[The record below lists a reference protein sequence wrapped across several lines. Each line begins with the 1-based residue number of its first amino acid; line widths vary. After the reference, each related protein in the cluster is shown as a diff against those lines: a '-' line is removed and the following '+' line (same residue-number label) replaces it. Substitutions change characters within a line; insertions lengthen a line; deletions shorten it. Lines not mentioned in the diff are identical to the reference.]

1 MAREPKLKAPPGACD
16 CHLHVYG
23 DGARY
28 PWVPVK
34 NRPFPDRRLEH
45 YIAVRDRL
53 GLARTVVV
61 QATHYNTDNRCLTDT
76 VAALG
81 RNGRGIAVVDP
92 KITDDAL
99 AALHAHGV
107 RGLRFGIDL
116 ANGMHPDVM
125 EEMAARIAPFGW
137 HIQYRCWPDELLDL
151 APRFRRLRVPVCF
164 DHMGNIAPAAGYV
177 RPPSTEGRRATTRAP
192 GVGGAE
198 HPAFKA
204 LLGLLDTG
212 HCWVKLSAPYQ
223 LSKTG
228 APDYEDYRPQGRAL
242 VKAAPER
249 MLWGTNWPHPRV
261 EEKPDEADLLDV
273 LLDWTENDARTLRA
287 ILVDNPA
294 ALYGFE

>member
-1 MAREPKLKAPPGACD
+1 M
-16 CHLHVYG
+16 V
-23 DGARY
+23 
-28 PWVPVK
+28 
-34 NRPFPDRRLEH
+34 
-45 YIAVRDRL
+45 
-53 GLARTVVV
+53 
-61 QATHYNTDNRCLTDT
+61 
-76 VAALG
+76 
-81 RNGRGIAVVDP
+81 
-92 KITDDAL
+92 
-99 AALHAHGV
+99 
-107 RGLRFGIDL
+107 
-116 ANGMHPDVM
+116 
-125 EEMAARIAPFGW
+125 
-137 HIQYRCWPDELLDL
+137 
-151 APRFRRLRVPVCF
+151 
-164 DHMGNIAPAAGYV
+164 NIARGAVNV
-177 RPPSTEGRRATTRAP
+177 RPPSTYGRRATTRAP
-192 GVGGAE
+192 GVGGAD